1 MQLNLCYYPYYFVLK
16 AIHVRIFPQRFLT
29 GFFLSIKDFYTLTIA
44 VSALFC
50 VVSLFS
56 FNVFDNSF
64 NTSSHEVTKN
74 WLGATGAY
82 VADFLWQFLGAFAY
96 LVPIIALMFCV
107 KTVLHSFNR
116 YWNFSLSL
124 IVLGILQL
132 MVCCSDDQFI
142 LKTSFAIAGAI
153 GLLLKKTLM
162 KLFCLYFAKEWFD
175 EFAFALALSGLIC
188 VIASLGISDEFIK
201 NAYLKIKKRFI
212 KTQNIYDRSFDFV
225 KENWLT
231 NNNEP
236 IKSPS
241 IQINEIDPEF
251 DDVKPLLE
259 EPDNTESASEPET
272 KAESKI
278 VHDKK
283 IKNFQ
288 FNDDGHTLPPID
300 LLSDTNLNKKL
311 FVDNQE
317 LQNQASTL
325 MAVLEEFGVKGEI
338 SNIRSG
344 PVVTMFELKPAAGI
358 KTARV
363 IGLADDIARS
373 MSAIS
378 ARIANIPGQN
388 VIGIELPNK
397 KRQTVYMRD
406 LLLHDE
412 FKNTNSTLPLV
423 LGQDIVGKPII
434 ADLAKMPHLLVAGTT
449 GSGKSVSVNAMICS
463 ILFRLTPEECRF
475 IMIDPKMLELSVYN
489 DIPHLLTPVV
499 TEPKK
504 AIVALKWAVKEM
516 ENRYRNM
523 SKLGVRNIDGYNQR
537 IKQAR
542 VNGEVMTRRVQT
554 GFDPDTGQA
563 IFENQVLDLKPLP
576 YIIVVI
582 DEMADL
588 MLVAGKEVESA
599 VQRLAQMARAAGLHL
614 IMATQRPSVDVITGT
629 IKANFPTRISF
640 QVTSRIDSRTILGE
654 QGAEQLLGQGDM
666 LYMGGA
672 GRLTRV
678 HGPFMK
684 DSEVEE
690 IVSFLKQQGEPDYID
705 DVTTDTEDLF
715 AASGSDT
722 PDGGDVLF
730 NQAVDLVRTNKK
742 VSTSSIQRHFQIGY
756 NRAARIVDLMEK
768 QGIVSE
774 ANHQGKRE
782 VLI

>member
-1 MQLNLCYYPYYFVLK
+1 MLATALWAVFCIL
-16 AIHVRIFPQRFLT
+16 AL
-29 GFFLSIKDFYTLTIA
+29 LS
-44 VSALFC
+44 
-50 VVSLFS
+50 FS
-56 FNVFDNSF
+56 VFDNSF
-64 NTSSHEVTKN
+64 NTSSHAVTKN
-74 WLGATGAY
+74 WLGTTGAY
-82 VADFLWQFLGAFAY
+82 TADVLWQFLGAFAY
-96 LVPIIALMFCV
+96 VVPIAILMVCLQILL
-107 KTVLHSFNR
+107 KSFNK
-116 YWNFSLSL
+116 YWNFSISLLSL
-124 IVLGILQL
+124 GMLQL
-132 MVCCSDDQFI
+132 MICCTHYQYV
-142 LKTSFAIAGAI
+142 LKTKFALGGAI
-153 GLLLKKTLM
+153 GIIAHKAVAKV
-162 KLFCLYFAKEWFD
+162 FCKYFATEWLD
-175 EFAFALALSGLIC
+175 EVAFLFGLSGLLC
-188 VIASLGISDEFIK
+188 VIFSLGISDEFIK
-201 NAYLKIKKRFI
+201 NVYLKIKSKFS
-212 KTQNIYDRSFDFV
+212 KTQHVYDRSFNFV
-225 KENWLT
+225 KENWF
-231 NNNEP
+231 NNN
-236 IKSPS
+236 
-241 IQINEIDPEF
+241 IQPQAQITDNAQTQTIDSDPEF
-251 DDVKPLLE
+251 DYAPNIETDY
-259 EPDNTESASEPET
+259 DHHTET
-272 KAESKI
+272 K
-278 VHDKK
+278 HDALENEAPVEK
-283 IKNFQ
+283 IKKTKPIQ
-288 FNDDGHTLPPID
+288 YYQTNDDGYTLPPID
-300 LLSDTNLNKKL
+300 LLSATNTDKKL
-311 FVDNQE
+311 FVDNKEQ
-317 LQNQASTL
+317 QAQAATL

-397 KRQTVYMRD
+397 KRQTVYMRE
-406 LLLHDE
+406 LLLNDE
-412 FKNTNSTLPLV
+412 FKNTNSALPLV

-463 ILFRLTPEECRF
+463 ILFRLSPEECRF
-475 IMIDPKMLELSVYN
+475 IMIDPKMLELSIYN

-542 VNGEVMTRRVQT
+542 ANGEVMTRRVQT

-588 MLVAGKEVESA
+588 MLVAGKEVEAA

-672 GRLTRV
+672 GRVTRV

-684 DSEVEE
+684 DSEVEA
-690 IVSFLKQQGEPDYID
+690 VVAFLKQQGEPDYIE
-705 DVTTDTEDLF
+705 DVTVDTEDLLGSS
-715 AASGSDT
+715 ASST
-722 PDGGDVLF
+722 DGGGDALF
-730 NQAVDLVRTNKK
+730 NQAVDLIRSTKK

>member
-1 MQLNLCYYPYYFVLK
+1 M
-16 AIHVRIFPQRFLT
+16 RIFPQRFLA
-29 GFFLSIKDFYTLTIA
+29 GVLLGIKDLYMLAASLWA
-44 VSALFC
+44 VFCILALI
-50 VVSLFS
+50 SFS
-56 FNVFDNSF
+56 VFDNSF
-64 NTSSHEVTKN
+64 NTSSHATTKN
-74 WLGATGAY
+74 WLGTVGAY
-82 VADFLWQFLGAFAY
+82 TADILWQFLGIFAY
-96 LVPIIALMFCV
+96 VVPFAILMVCLQILL
-107 KTVLHSFNR
+107 KSFNK
-116 YWNFSLSL
+116 YWNFSISLLSL
-124 IVLGILQL
+124 GMLQL
-132 MVCCSDDQFI
+132 MICCSHYQYA
-142 LKTSFAIAGAI
+142 LKTKFALGGAI
-153 GLLLKKTLM
+153 GIVVHKAVAKVFG
-162 KLFCLYFAKEWFD
+162 KYFATEWLD
-175 EFAFALALSGLIC
+175 EVTFVIGLSGLLC
-188 VIASLGISDEFIK
+188 VIFSLGISDEFIK
-201 NAYLKIKKRFI
+201 KVYLKIKSKFT
-212 KTQNIYDRSFDFV
+212 KTQHIYDRSFNFV
-225 KENWLT
+225 KENWF
-231 NNNEP
+231 NNKEQPLLQSNHDLADVQQ
-236 IKSPS
+236 SD
-241 IQINEIDPEF
+241 IDPEF
-251 DDVKPLLE
+251 DYSPLPELGE
-259 EPDNTESASEPET
+259 QQIDDSASETET
-272 KAESKI
+272 TAESTPI
-278 VHDKK
+278 KK
-283 IKNFQ
+283 VKPIEYYQTN
-288 FNDDGHTLPPID
+288 NDGGYVLPPID
-300 LLSDTNLNKKL
+300 LLSE
-311 FVDNQE
+311 VSVNQKFSIDHKE
-317 LQNQASTL
+317 QQAQAATL

-406 LLLHDE
+406 LLLNDD
-412 FKNTNSTLPLV
+412 FKNTNSALPLV

-463 ILFRLTPEECRF
+463 ILFRLSPEECRF
-475 IMIDPKMLELSVYN
+475 IMIDPKMLELSIYN

-542 VNGEVMTRRVQT
+542 ANGEVMTRRVQT

-588 MLVAGKEVESA
+588 MLVAGKEVEAA

-672 GRLTRV
+672 GRVTRV

-684 DSEVEE
+684 DSEVEA
-690 IVSFLKQQGEPDYID
+690 VVAFLKQQGEPDYIE
-705 DVTTDTEDLF
+705 DVTVDTEDLL
-715 AASGSDT
+715 GSSANAT
-722 PDGGDVLF
+722 DGGGDALF
-730 NQAVDLVRTNKK
+730 NQAVDLIRSTKK

>member
-1 MQLNLCYYPYYFVLK
+1 M
-16 AIHVRIFPQRFLT
+16 RIFPQRFLH
-29 GFFLSIKDFYTLTIA
+29 GVLLGIKDLYIFAIA
-44 VSALFC
+44 LWAVFCILAL
-50 VVSLFS
+50 SSFS
-56 FNVFDNSF
+56 VFDNSF

-74 WLGATGAY
+74 WLGTTGAY
-82 VADFLWQFLGAFAY
+82 TADILWQFLGAFAY
-96 LVPIIALMFCV
+96 VVPLIILMLCF
-107 KTVLHSFNR
+107 KITLQSFNK
-116 YWNFSLSL
+116 YWNFSLGL
-124 IVLGILQL
+124 IITGMLQL
-132 MVCCSDDQFI
+132 MICLAHYQYI
-142 LKTSFAIAGAI
+142 IKQKFALSGAI
-153 GLLLKKTLM
+153 GLVLHKGLE
-162 KLFCLYFAKEWFD
+162 KLFCKYFAKEWLD
-175 EFAFALALSGLIC
+175 ELTFLLGLSGLIC
-188 VIASLGISDEFIK
+188 VIFSLGISDEFIK
-201 NAYLKIKKRFI
+201 NLYSKIKSRFV

-225 KENWLT
+225 KDNWFT
-231 NNNEP
+231 SSNEP
-236 IKSPS
+236 TSEPHKAPA
-241 IQINEIDPEF
+241 IQAHEIDPEF
-251 DDVKPLLE
+251 DYVPPQPSNDFIDVE
-259 EPDNTESASEPET
+259 EIAEKNSTETT
-272 KAESKI
+272 KVKAIESY
-278 VHDKK
+278 
-283 IKNFQ
+283 Q
-288 FNDDGHTLPPID
+288 FREDGYTLPPID
-300 LLSDTNLNKKL
+300 LLGDTTSHTKL
-311 FVDNQE
+311 FVDNREMQE
-317 LQNQASTL
+317 QAAIL

-338 SNIRSG
+338 TNIRSG

-412 FKNTNSTLPLV
+412 FKNTNSALPLV

-463 ILFRLTPEECRF
+463 ILFRLAPDECRF
-475 IMIDPKMLELSVYN
+475 IMIDPKMLELSIYN

-537 IKQAR
+537 IKEAKS
-542 VNGEVMTRRVQT
+542 NGEVMTRRVQT

-588 MLVAGKEVESA
+588 MLVAGKEVEAA

-672 GRLTRV
+672 GRVTRV

-684 DSEVEE
+684 DSEVEAV
-690 IVSFLKQQGEPDYID
+690 VSFLKQQGEPDYIE

-715 AASGSDT
+715 ATSSEANE
-722 PDGGDVLF
+722 GGDALF
-730 NQAVDLVRTNKK
+730 SQAVDLIRSTKK

>member
-1 MQLNLCYYPYYFVLK
+1 M
-16 AIHVRIFPQRFLT
+16 
-29 GFFLSIKDFYTLTIA
+29 KDFYILAIA
-44 VSALFC
+44 ASALFC
-50 VVSLFS
+50 FISLFS

-74 WLGATGAY
+74 WLGTTGAY
-82 VADFLWQFLGAFAY
+82 TADFLWQFLGAFSY
-96 LVPIIALMFCV
+96 LIPVIALMFCL
-107 KTVLHSFNR
+107 KTLLNSFNR
-116 YWNFSLSL
+116 YWNFSLNL
-124 IVLGILQL
+124 MVAGILQL
-132 MVCCSDDQFI
+132 MICCSYYQLVF
-142 LKTSFAIAGAI
+142 KTSFAIAGVI
-153 GLLLKKTLM
+153 GLLLKKSLM
-162 KLFCLYFAKEWFD
+162 KLFCLYISQEWFD
-175 EFAFALALSGLIC
+175 EFAFALGLSGFIC
-188 VIASLGISDEFIK
+188 VILSLGISDEFIK
-201 NAYLKIKKRFI
+201 NAYRALKKRFL

-225 KENWLT
+225 KENWLK

-251 DDVKPLLE
+251 DDIKPLLE
-259 EPDNTESASEPET
+259 QPDNTEIYSEPEAPT
-272 KAESKI
+272 EPLN
-278 VHDKK
+278 DKK
-283 IKNFQ
+283 IKAIKNFQ
-288 FNDDGHTLPPID
+288 FNDDGYTLPPID
-300 LLSDTNLNKKL
+300 LLSDTNSNKKL

-317 LQNQASTL
+317 LQNQATVL

-463 ILFRLTPEECRF
+463 ILFRLSPEECRF

-542 VNGEVMTRRVQT
+542 INGEVMTRRVQT

-588 MLVAGKEVESA
+588 MLVAGKEVEAA

-690 IVSFLKQQGEPDYID
+690 VVSFLKQQGEPDYID
-705 DVTTDTEDLF
+705 DVTTDTDDLF
-715 AASGSDT
+715 SASGNDT

>member
-1 MQLNLCYYPYYFVLK
+1 M
-16 AIHVRIFPQRFLT
+16 RIFPQRFLT

-50 VVSLFS
+50 FVSLFS
-56 FNVFDNSF
+56 FHVFDNSF

-74 WLGATGAY
+74 WLGTTGAY

-96 LVPIIALMFCV
+96 LIPIIALMFCV
-107 KTVLHSFNR
+107 KTLLNSFNR

-124 IVLGILQL
+124 MVLGILQL
-132 MVCCSDDQFI
+132 MICSSYYQATF
-142 LKTSFAIAGAI
+142 KATFAIAGVI
-153 GLLLKKTLM
+153 GLLLKKALI
-162 KLFCLYFAKEWFD
+162 KLFCMYFAKEWFD
-175 EFAFALALSGLIC
+175 EFAFALGISGLIC
-188 VIASLGISDEFIK
+188 TISSLGISDEFIK
-201 NAYLKIKKRFI
+201 NTYLAIKKRFF
-212 KTQNIYDRSFDFV
+212 KTQNIYDRSYDFV
-225 KENWLT
+225 KENWLK

-236 IKSPS
+236 TKISS
-241 IQINEIDPEF
+241 IHINEMDPEF
-251 DDVKPLLE
+251 DDVKPLLAH
-259 EPDNTESASEPET
+259 PDNTEINSEPEAKDEDKSET
-272 KAESKI
+272 EIVNNKKIKA
-278 VHDKK
+278 

-288 FNDDGHTLPPID
+288 FNDDGYTLPPID
-300 LLSDTNLNKKL
+300 LLSDTNINKKL

-317 LQNQASTL
+317 LQNQSSTL

-463 ILFRLTPEECRF
+463 ILFRLSPDECRF

-542 VNGEVMTRRVQT
+542 ANGEVMTRRVQT

-588 MLVAGKEVESA
+588 MLVAGKEVEAA

-684 DSEVEE
+684 DSDVEE

-715 AASGSDT
+715 SASGSDT